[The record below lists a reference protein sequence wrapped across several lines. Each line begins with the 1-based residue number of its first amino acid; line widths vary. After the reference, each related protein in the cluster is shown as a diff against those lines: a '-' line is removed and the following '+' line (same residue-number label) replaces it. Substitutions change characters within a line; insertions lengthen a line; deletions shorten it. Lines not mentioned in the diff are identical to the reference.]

1 MIRCTNM
8 MMSKNEKTRSYLF
21 LITYFLFLISF
32 PYFSLILIMSIEVKH
47 LLKVYGEQKA
57 VNDISFQIEKGE
69 IVGFL
74 GPNGAGK
81 STTMKI
87 ITGYLQPN
95 AGQAVVCGIDVAND
109 PLAAKKKIGYLPEAN
124 ALYYDMYV
132 REYLS
137 FIAAV
142 HQLNGRSK
150 QRIEEVIQLTG
161 LTTESKKKVGQL
173 SKGYKQRVGLAAAL
187 IHDPEVLVLDE
198 PTSGLDPNQII
209 EIREV
214 IRQQG
219 KDKTVLFSS
228 HILQEV
234 EAICDRVII
243 IHKGILVA
251 DDKLSTLQQGNK
263 EKHIVIVQFK
273 EPISLNLLEK
283 FKEISKVEEVQN
295 SSFSERSTL
304 YKFQTNNPEAV
315 RKQILEL
322 ALEHNLSIVSLQ
334 SESHSLEDVFRSLTA

>member
-1 MIRCTNM
+1 
-8 MMSKNEKTRSYLF
+8 
-21 LITYFLFLISF
+21 
-32 PYFSLILIMSIEVKH
+32 MSIEVKN

-57 VNDISFQIEKGE
+57 VNDISFKVGKGE

-87 ITGYLQPN
+87 ITGYLEKTSGE
-95 AGQAVVCGIDVAND
+95 AFVCGMNVAD
-109 PLAAKKKIGYLPEAN
+109 QPLETKKKIGYLPELN

-132 REYLS
+132 REYLA
-137 FIAAV
+137 FVAEIHKV
-142 HQLNGRSK
+142 ENQKSK
-150 QRIEEVIQLTG
+150 IESVIELTG
-161 LTTESKKKVGQL
+161 LTVESKKKIGQL

-187 IHDPEVLVLDE
+187 IHDPEVLILDE

-214 IRQQG
+214 IKKQG

-243 IHKGILVA
+243 INKGELVA
-251 DDKLSTLQQGNK
+251 DDKLSNLRQHSTSSNTVK
-263 EKHIVIVQFK
+263 VSFK
-273 EPISLNLLEK
+273 ESIDKSWLDQLAAAKSVNKIDANNWQLA
-283 FKEISKVEEVQN
+283 
-295 SSFSERSTL
+295 TD
-304 YKFQTNNPEAV
+304 NPEQL
-315 RKQILEL
+315 RKQIFEL
-322 ALEHNLSIVSLQ
+322 SLLHNLNIVSLQ
-334 SESHSLEDVFRSLTA
+334 SDSQSLEDVFRSLTQKS